1 VAVDI
6 NIDWSTAFA
15 SKPAPTGSV
24 ILALLKGRHKA
35 PVECCSLLFIVN
47 GSIVQLFKRDCSFLF
62 SNESRLAAV
71 SKFFKAD
78 QRLAFSGMKLAL
90 CLGSL
95 DSK

>member
-1 VAVDI
+1 M
-6 NIDWSTAFA
+6 
-15 SKPAPTGSV
+15 
-24 ILALLKGRHKA
+24 
-35 PVECCSLLFIVN
+35 FIVN

-90 CLGSL
+90 WLGSL